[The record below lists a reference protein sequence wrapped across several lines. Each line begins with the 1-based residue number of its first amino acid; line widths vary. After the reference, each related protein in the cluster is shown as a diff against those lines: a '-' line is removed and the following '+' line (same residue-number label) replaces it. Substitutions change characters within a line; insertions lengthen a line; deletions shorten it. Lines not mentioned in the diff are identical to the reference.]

1 MKRSAEND
9 LGDYKKKTCGTTLR
23 KQQLQDPYGLVFSKH
38 HLLAAQALK
47 ALKIQDLGPHIDA
60 PWPACYSTMKE
71 YPKNIKRKLILEK
84 LPNLA
89 EKSLEEHLSELKFI
103 SQAVE
108 HLFEFKF
115 HIAPEFTWPQGAAHH
130 KGIIPQLVELW
141 RMHLEKRHSQTRLE
155 GFQLSSSALSQHSQE
170 AQFGSQPAFN
180 WDLCEVYVFLPEDAV
195 DKTHILHKLS
205 KQTVEIPTTMRVD
218 NTWTID
224 KNWSDHKAVL
234 VDPGG
239 YPMKVISTFFD
250 LAGVGMSM
258 EDWVNFAS
266 VKATALAD
274 EEDIAA
280 LGRCGNG
287 HGALAVVMS
296 HHGVQ
301 ARGSAAGLA
310 SQVERAAQPPANPH

>member
-115 HIAPEFTWPQGAAHH
+115 YIAPEFTWPQGACHRQGMIE
-130 KGIIPQLVELW
+130 KVVEHW
-141 RMHLEKRHSQTRLE
+141 RMHVQNKHSPQKRLE
-155 GFQLSSSALSQHSQE
+155 DVA
-170 AQFGSQPAFN
+170 AADFGSQPAFKWN
-180 WDLCEVYVFLPEDAV
+180 LHGVYMFIPEDA
-195 DKTHILHKLS
+195 DEKTHIRHKLS
-205 KQTVEIPTTMRVD
+205 QETAAIPASMQVD